1 MTIPALKNSHNISAG
16 ALGYLLYCLDY
27 ILRPY
32 YFFFQIIPDLTIGN
46 SFMLTVFFIC
56 FLIFF
61 FSSSSSSSSSFFL
74 FLFLFSGTSRYRG
87 SFCMPLRP
95 FQPTIRK
102 YMNLFILT
110 FLHILICAPV
120 SICVYICIC
129 VGVCV
134 CVYV

>member
-1 MTIPALKNSHNISAG
+1 
-16 ALGYLLYCLDY
+16 
-27 ILRPY
+27 
-32 YFFFQIIPDLTIGN
+32 
-46 SFMLTVFFIC
+46 MLTVFFIC

-134 CVYV
+134 CVCINLCHLQSNLTTMIIHDTLTSPALCFFVTSFSGNEKPGHYYLQKL